1 MLNKVILMGRL
12 CADPDFRQ
20 TPSGVAV
27 CRIRLAIDR
36 RFTNKH
42 FRIAVMVLLIFVFL
56 QQTIHVMMTRLSVNI
71 NKVATLRNARGGDIP
86 NVVKVALDCETFGAD
101 GITVHPRP
109 DERHIRRADVYDLR
123 PLLRT
128 EFNIEGY
135 PSPEFID
142 LVLKVKPHQV
152 TLVPDSP
159 TQITSNSGWDTKTN
173 IDFLTD
179 VLDQFNTAGI
189 RTSVFVSTDTEMI
202 EYAAKAGA
210 DRVELYT
217 EPYATAFP
225 KDPEVAIAPFVEAA
239 RVARKL
245 GLGLNA
251 GHDLS
256 LLNLNFFYKNIPWL
270 DEVSIGHALISD
282 ALYLGLERT
291 IQEYKNCLR

>member
-1 MLNKVILMGRL
+1 
-12 CADPDFRQ
+12 
-20 TPSGVAV
+20 
-27 CRIRLAIDR
+27 
-36 RFTNKH
+36 
-42 FRIAVMVLLIFVFL
+42 
-56 QQTIHVMMTRLSVNI
+56 MTKLSVNI
-71 NKVATLRNARGGDIP
+71 NKVATLRNARGGDVP

-109 DERHIRRADVYDLR
+109 DERHIRRKDVYDLR
-123 PLLRT
+123 PVLHT

-159 TQITSNSGWDTKTN
+159 DQLTSNAGWDTRTHF
-173 IDFLTD
+173 DFLSE
-179 VLDQFNTAGI
+179 VLDAFNNAGI
-189 RTSVFVSTDTEMI
+189 RTSVFVSTDLEMI
-202 EYAAKAGA
+202 EFAAKAGT

-217 EPYATAFP
+217 EPYASAYG
-225 KDPEVAIAPFVEAA
+225 KDKEAAVAPFVEAA
-239 RVARKL
+239 KTARSL

-251 GHDLS
+251 GHDLN
-256 LLNLNFFYKNIPWL
+256 LHNLNYFYQNIPWL
-270 DEVSIGHALISD
+270 DEVSIGHALICD